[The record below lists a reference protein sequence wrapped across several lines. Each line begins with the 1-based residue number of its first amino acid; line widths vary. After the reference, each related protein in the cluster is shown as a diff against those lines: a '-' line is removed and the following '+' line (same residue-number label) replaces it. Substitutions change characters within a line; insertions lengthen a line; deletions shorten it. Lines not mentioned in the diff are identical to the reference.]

1 MIAYGNWM
9 VRYATVYRT
18 FLKEVHG
25 YTPSQLASFDFAE
38 LQREVRSLGGTKSEE
53 FKPFLVRLNGAW

>member
-1 MIAYGNWM
+1 M

-25 YTPSQLASFDFAE
+25 YTPSQLASFDFTG
-38 LQREVRSLGGTKSEE
+38 LQREVRSLGGIKSEE
-53 FKPFLVRLNGAW
+53 FKPYLPRLAGAW

>member
-9 VRYATVYRT
+9 VRHAAVYRT

-25 YTPSQLASFDFAE
+25 YTAAQLASFDFTG

-53 FKPFLVRLNGAW
+53 FKPFLARLNGAW